1 MDRNSKQFTV
11 TQHFHTK
18 NKPFGYFVIA
28 PNNNINI
35 RHETASELEKNIK
48 KGTQSGG
55 FLNRYDL
62 AYAGRDTLNQ
72 VGKIAPN
79 IIEKASSEIN
89 NMAEQRI
96 NQIISQGSKEIE
108 RVLPNILRGAI
119 EDVHQT
125 PFLLL
130 PNILRGA
137 IEDVYQ
143 TPFLLLPNILRGAIE
158 DVYQTPF
165 LLLGKF
171 GREQLQKL
179 KRNVLR

>member
-18 NKPFGYFVIA
+18 NKPFGYFVIE

-96 NQIISQGSKEIE
+96 NQIISQGSKEIK
-108 RVLPNILRGAI
+108 RVLPNILR
-119 EDVHQT
+119 D
-125 PFLLL
+125 
-130 PNILRGA
+130 A

-143 TPFLLLPNILRGAIE
+143 TPFLLLPNILTGAIE

-165 LLLGKF
+165 FLLGKF